1 MKGLGFRLYFSGEA
15 VYARLN
21 LMFISRLVLKLGL
34 VRFAT
39 SFLVVLLASVL
50 NRVLI
55 VDLAVPAALITFS
68 FAFQHVMTPVGLVTG
83 YFSDSYT
90 LGGRHRAPYIWGGM
104 LLSVAVMPFF
114 PDWALKLGAQPHSR
128 HLLYQGVLLFS
139 LFGIGTTVS
148 ATAINALLVD
158 RIPERD
164 RGGALTM
171 VWILTLL
178 GFIVGSALTGGLFP
192 AFDPGQIHKLFVEV
206 TLVVVAITLWGAWG
220 IEPRCEA
227 APAAHVHG
235 QMQLG
240 PTLKFLASN
249 RQALAFFAFLSATTF
264 FLAIQTFLLTPYG
277 GEVLD
282 LPVAQTNRFG
292 IYTTYGI
299 LAGMV
304 GVHILLSARQSW
316 GNRRVLVASL
326 VLGAGAFG
334 LLSLTSFRP
343 DPTWGI
349 YALCLLGLAR
359 GMYNVGLSHLTMSMA
374 HPTFSGI
381 FMGLWN
387 LTSGLALAAGEM
399 AGGFLTDRLFSLAGS
414 AGGAYGW
421 VFAVEG
427 VGLLACLLILA
438 PLRMEKYRPQLAVLV
453 AKEKVKRY

>member
-1 MKGLGFRLYFSGEA
+1 MI
-15 VYARLN
+15 
-21 LMFISRLVLKLGL
+21 ISRLVLKLGL

-55 VDLAVPAALITFS
+55 VDLTVPAALVTFS

-83 YFSDSYT
+83 YFSDNYT
-90 LGGRHRAPYIWGGM
+90 VGGRHRAPYIWGGM

-114 PDWALKLGAQPHSR
+114 PAWALDLGAQPHSR
-128 HLLYQGVLLFS
+128 SLLYEGILLFS

-148 ATAINALLVD
+148 ATAVNALLVD
-158 RIPERD
+158 RIPEQD

-178 GFIVGSALTGGLFP
+178 GFIVGSALTGRLFP
-192 AFDPGQIHKLFVEV
+192 DFDPEKIHQLFAVV
-206 TLVVVAITLWGAWG
+206 TLMVVAVTLWGAWG
-220 IEPRCEA
+220 IEPRCEGERT
-227 APAAHVHG
+227 HDHG
-235 QMQLG
+235 QMQLW

-249 RQALAFFAFLSATTF
+249 RQALAFFAFLGVSIF

-277 GEVLD
+277 GEVLN
-282 LPVAQTNRFG
+282 LPVKQTNRFG

-304 GVHILLSARQSW
+304 GVHLLVSARQNW
-316 GNRRVLVASL
+316 GNKIVLAASL
-326 VLGAGAFG
+326 VMGALAFG
-334 LLSLTSFRP
+334 VLSLTSFRP
-343 DPTWGI
+343 EPTWGI

-359 GMYNVGLSHLTMSMA
+359 GFYNVGLSHLTMSMA

-387 LTSGLALAAGEM
+387 LASGLALAAGEM
-399 AGGFLTDRLFSLAGS
+399 TGGFLKDRLFSLSGS
-414 AGGAYGW
+414 EAGAYGW
-421 VFAVEG
+421 VFLLEG
-427 VGLLACLLILA
+427 VGLLACLLLLA
-438 PLRMEKYRPQLAVLV
+438 PLSLQKYRPQLAVLV
-453 AKEKVKRY
+453 AEEKVKRY